1 MIKRL
6 SCILFLA
13 VLLAGCSN
21 SVKTAIS
28 ERYGA
33 HSPKTVAVAPVVWQA
48 EGESKDAGNTFRT
61 MTAEK
66 LKELNY
72 RVVPLSAVD
81 DTYVKLGSS
90 YMAARN
96 PSELAALFGADAV
109 LFIKIKQWNIDR
121 FVTYA
126 SLKVEADY
134 ELYSAT
140 GERLWRAGYSTRDAD
155 LRLDIKSMEY
165 AIIKAYEPKVQ
176 RFVDAIFTTLPQ
188 ANTRSDERTF
198 FQWLP

>member
-6 SCILFLA
+6 SCLFFLA

-21 SVKTAIS
+21 SVKTTLS
-28 ERYGA
+28 ERYRA
-33 HSPKTVAVAPVVWQA
+33 YSPKTVAVAPVVWEA
-48 EGESKDAGNTFRT
+48 EGESKDAANTFRT

-72 RVVPLSAVD
+72 RVVPLSAID
-81 DTYVKLGSS
+81 DTYLKLGSS
-90 YMAARN
+90 NMAAKA
-96 PSELAALFGADAV
+96 PSELATLLGSDAV
-109 LFIKIKQWNIDR
+109 LFIKIRQWNIDR

-126 SLKVEADY
+126 SLTVEADY
-134 ELYSAT
+134 ELYSAS
-140 GERLWRAGYSTRDAD
+140 GERLWMAGYSTRDAD
-155 LRLDIKSMEY
+155 LRLDKKSMEY

-188 ANTRSDERTF
+188 ANDRPDERTF